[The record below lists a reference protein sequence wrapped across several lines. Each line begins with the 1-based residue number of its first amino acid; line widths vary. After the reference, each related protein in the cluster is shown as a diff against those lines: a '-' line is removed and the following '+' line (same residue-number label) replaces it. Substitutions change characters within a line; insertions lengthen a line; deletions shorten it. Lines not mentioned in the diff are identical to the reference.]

1 MTAPATVPTTLAEVE
16 ALVATR
22 PKRDEWVDLEFKKTT
37 AEKEPAMHTL
47 CGFLNGAGG
56 VLLFGAAPDGRLV
69 GQAVSDATSRE
80 VEALF
85 PQFEPAVPVE
95 LPRVP
100 VGAAGNELLVVAVH
114 PVEEDRPY
122 TYRGQPF
129 QRVGSVA
136 RPMPQARYE
145 QFRLER
151 QDARKRWEHRVA
163 EGVGVDDVDADEV
176 RRTLQLGVAAGRIPA
191 DDAALPV
198 ADALAKLHLLRDG
211 RPTQGAVALFG
222 PALPD
227 AYPQLRLHL
236 AHFNGTTK
244 DADLLDLRPPLHG
257 HAFFL
262 LAEAEAFLRRN
273 LPQAGRLVPGLIART
288 DEPVFP
294 VRVLREVLANALAHR
309 DYSLPGGAVHVAIYT
324 DRVEV
329 TNPGALPPGLRLEDL
344 FRPHDSR
351 PRNPAV
357 ARVCFTRGLID
368 EWGRGT
374 GLIVRGCHEAGH
386 PDPEFFE
393 PPGAF
398 GVRLWSRR
406 PLGPV
411 LAEQY
416 PVTARQRAVLRT
428 LLAGQQTVDHVAV
441 RLHAMGETASAVTLR
456 RDLRALRQL
465 GLVTLQ
471 TGRGGGWALAGDGV
485 QLARE
490 GARADDPAASVQ

>member
-1 MTAPATVPTTLAEVE
+1 MPATAAAPTTLADVE
-16 ALVATR
+16 AFVAAR

-37 AEKEPAMHTL
+37 AEKEPAMQTL

-56 VLLFGAAPDGRLV
+56 VLLFGATPDGRLV
-69 GQAVSDATSRE
+69 GQTVSDATLRE

-85 PQFEPAVPVE
+85 PHFEPAAPVE
-95 LPRVP
+95 LARVP
-100 VGAAGNELLVVAVH
+100 VGNAGNELLVVAVH

-129 QRVGSVA
+129 QRVGSVT

-145 QFRLER
+145 QLRLER

-163 EGVGVDDVDADEV
+163 EGVGVDDLDATEI
-176 RRTLQLGVAAGRIPA
+176 RRTLQLGIAAGRVPA
-191 DDAALPV
+191 DDAALSV
-198 ADALAKLHLLRDG
+198 ADALAKLHLLRD
-211 RPTQGAVALFG
+211 RQPTQAAVALFG

-257 HAFFL
+257 HAFHL
-262 LAEAEAFLRRN
+262 LGEAEAFLRRN
-273 LPQAGRLVPGLIART
+273 LPQAGRLVPGLIARA

-329 TNPGALPPGLRLEDL
+329 TNPGALPPGLAIADL

-351 PRNPAV
+351 PRNPTV

-374 GLIVRGCHEAGH
+374 GLIVRGCREAGH

-393 PPGAF
+393 APASF

-411 LAEQY
+411 PAAEY
-416 PVTARQRAVLRT
+416 PITARQRAVLGA
-428 LLAGQQTVDHVAV
+428 LLVGQQTVAQVADQ
-441 RLHAMGETASAVTLR
+441 LGTAGEGASEVTLR
-456 RDLRALRQL
+456 RDLRALQRL
-465 GLVTLQ
+465 GLVALRR
-471 TGRGGGWALAGDGV
+471 GRGGGWSLAGDGV
-485 QLARE
+485 RLARE
-490 GARADDPAASVQ
+490 QPPHGESPSTV